1 MINEILNMNG
11 YGLYVASSFIFT
23 LLSFAGLYV
32 IIRSQLV
39 KEQKKFIVKFG
50 SLTPEKVL
58 KAKKQKINQEILAAG
73 IFSKI

>member
-32 IIRSQLV
+32 IIRSQLL
-39 KEQKKFIVKFG
+39 KEQKKFVAKFG
-50 SLTPEKVL
+50 SLAPEKVL